1 MLPFSNLLCR
11 ARQLPASLRLNQ
23 EKKNRAALN
32 APALRPLAGRARI
45 RGGGEAVAG
54 HTHTHTHRERQ
65 TDRQTDRRTIFPP
78 PMEPIA
84 ARTARGAAL
93 VFWQALVTGDG
104 CALLGCLAEPGSGL
118 GANSVFDISDSDEW
132 RQYRSN
138 ARQLRLWSLTYEQ
151 ELTTPLHITA
161 SRGYLDCLRHLLLRG
176 AEVDLA
182 PGGQT
187 ALHAACAAGAADCV
201 RLLLSF
207 GADPAA
213 VSDGGFQPLHLCR
226 SPGSSECARLL
237 LSHGAPVNGA
247 SEEEGDTPLHVAARL
262 GLPELVGL
270 FLQHGADLEATNG
283 EGETPLIAACSP
295 AHSARAAEAHF
306 DVCRQLVEAGAR
318 VNAADRDRQ
327 RPLHQA
333 SKNANARV
341 VALLLARGANV
352 NIMSYSGNTA
362 LHNAL
367 QVAAY
372 RLEHQPELTVRH
384 LLNHGAVRVWPGAL
398 LKVLRHCCA
407 SPRTVETLLNCYAR
421 VPVTE
426 AWQQAVP
433 EELVRHPGFFRSLF
447 ALGQGPRSLQHLARC
462 ALRSCL
468 EGRLLQALPHL
479 RLPPALEQFVLLR
492 FEDLLY

>member
-1 MLPFSNLLCR
+1 MARALQSRKAGEGPLECR
-11 ARQLPASLRLNQ
+11 DPVVQN
-23 EKKNRAALN
+23 ALY
-32 APALRPLAGRARI
+32 
-45 RGGGEAVAG
+45 
-54 HTHTHTHRERQ
+54 
-65 TDRQTDRRTIFPP
+65 
-78 PMEPIA
+78 
-84 ARTARGAAL
+84 
-93 VFWQALVTGDG
+93 TGN
-104 CALLGCLAEPGSGL
+104 LAEVQRHFS
-118 GANSVFDISDSDEW
+118 E
-132 RQYRSN
+132 RSTVDLVIQ
-138 ARQLRLWSLTYEQ
+138 AKSQDLRWTSQKWGLWSLTYEQ

-176 AEVDLA
+176 AQVDLA

-187 ALHAACAAGAADCV
+187 ALHAACAAATADCV
-201 RLLLSF
+201 RLLLAF
-207 GADPAA
+207 GADPGA
-213 VSDGGFQPLHLCR
+213 VSEGGFQPLHLCR
-226 SPGSSECARLL
+226 SPGSSQCARLL

-262 GLPELVGL
+262 GLAEQVRLL
-270 FLQHGADLEATNG
+270 LQHGADLEAQNA
-283 EGETPLIAACSP
+283 EGETPLIAACTL
-295 AHSARAAEAHF
+295 AHSAQAAEAHY

-318 VNAADRDRQ
+318 VNAADRDLQ

-333 SKNANARV
+333 CKNANARV

-367 QVAAY
+367 QGAPY
-372 RLEHQPELTVRH
+372 RLEHRPELAVRH

-398 LKVLRHCCA
+398 LKVLRYCCA
-407 SPRTVETLLNCYAR
+407 SPRTVEALLNCYVR

-433 EELVRHPGFFRSLF
+433 EELVQRHPSFFRSLF
-447 ALGQGPRSLQHLARC
+447 GLGRGPRSLQHLARC
-462 ALRSCL
+462 ALRTCL

>member
-1 MLPFSNLLCR
+1 MARALPSRR
-11 ARQLPASLRLNQ
+11 AREDPLECRDPVLQN
-23 EKKNRAALN
+23 ALY
-32 APALRPLAGRARI
+32 
-45 RGGGEAVAG
+45 
-54 HTHTHTHRERQ
+54 
-65 TDRQTDRRTIFPP
+65 
-78 PMEPIA
+78 
-84 ARTARGAAL
+84 
-93 VFWQALVTGDG
+93 TGD
-104 CALLGCLAEPGSGL
+104 LAEVQRHFSG
-118 GANSVFDISDSDEW
+118 
-132 RQYRSN
+132 RS
-138 ARQLRLWSLTYEQ
+138 AVDLVILAKSQDLRWTSQKWGLWSLTYEQ

-187 ALHAACAAGAADCV
+187 ALHAACAAATADCV

-213 VSDGGFQPLHLCR
+213 VSEGGCQPLHLCR
-226 SPGSSECARLL
+226 SAGSSECARLL

-247 SEEEGDTPLHVAARL
+247 SEEAGDTPLHVAARL
-262 GLPELVGL
+262 GLAEQVGL
-270 FLQHGADLEATNG
+270 LLQHGADLEAPNA
-283 EGETPLIAACSP
+283 EGETPLIAACSL
-295 AHSARAAEAHF
+295 AHSARDAEAHF

-327 RPLHQA
+327 RPLHWA

-341 VALLLARGANV
+341 VSLLLARGAHV

-372 RLEHQPELTVRH
+372 RLEHRPELAVRH

-426 AWQQAVP
+426 AWQEAVP
-433 EELVRHPGFFRSLF
+433 EDLVREHPSFFGSLF

-462 ALRSCL
+462 ALRGCL
-468 EGRLLQALPHL
+468 EGRLLRALPHL

>member
-1 MLPFSNLLCR
+1 MARALQSRRAQEGPLECRDPVVHNALYTGNLAEVQRHFSERSAVNLLIH
-11 ARQLPASLRLNQ
+11 AEGPDLRWTSQ
-23 EKKNRAALN
+23 KW
-32 APALRPLAGRARI
+32 G
-45 RGGGEAVAG
+45 
-54 HTHTHTHRERQ
+54 
-65 TDRQTDRRTIFPP
+65 
-78 PMEPIA
+78 
-84 ARTARGAAL
+84 
-93 VFWQALVTGDG
+93 
-104 CALLGCLAEPGSGL
+104 
-118 GANSVFDISDSDEW
+118 
-132 RQYRSN
+132 
-138 ARQLRLWSLTYEQ
+138 LWSLTYEQ

-187 ALHAACAAGAADCV
+187 ALHAACATATADCV

-207 GADPAA
+207 GADPGA
-213 VSDGGFQPLHLCR
+213 VSEGGFQPLHLCR
-226 SPGSSECARLL
+226 NPASSECARLL
-237 LSHGAPVNGA
+237 LSHGAVVNCA

-262 GLPELVGL
+262 GLAEHVRL
-270 FLQHGADLEATNG
+270 FLSHGAALEAKNA
-283 EGETPLIAACSP
+283 EGETPLISACAL
-295 AHSARAAEAHF
+295 AHSAQAADAYYE
-306 DVCRQLVEAGAR
+306 VCRLLVEAGAR

-333 SKNANARV
+333 CKSANSRV
-341 VALLLARGANV
+341 VALLLAHGANV

-367 QVAAY
+367 QVAPY
-372 RLEHQPELTVRH
+372 RLEHRPELAVRH

-407 SPRTVETLLNCYAR
+407 SPRTLETLLNCYVR
-421 VPVTE
+421 VPATE

-433 EELVRHPGFFRSLF
+433 EELVQQHPRFFRSLF

-468 EGRLLQALPHL
+468 EGRLPQALPHL
-479 RLPPALEQFVLLR
+479 QLPPALHQFVLLR
-492 FEDLLY
+492 FEDVLY

>member
-1 MLPFSNLLCR
+1 
-11 ARQLPASLRLNQ
+11 
-23 EKKNRAALN
+23 
-32 APALRPLAGRARI
+32 
-45 RGGGEAVAG
+45 
-54 HTHTHTHRERQ
+54 
-65 TDRQTDRRTIFPP
+65 
-78 PMEPIA
+78 MEPIA
-84 ARTARGAAL
+84 MRTVQGVAQA
-93 VFWQALVTGDG
+93 FWQALLVGDG
-104 CALLGCLAEPGSGL
+104 CAVLCFLRDPESSVGP
-118 GANSVFDISDSDEW
+118 NSIFDTSDSDEW

-138 ARQLRLWSLTYEQ
+138 SRWLRLWSLTYEQ

-187 ALHAACAAGAADCV
+187 ALHAASAAAATDCV

-207 GADPAA
+207 GADPGA
-213 VSDGGFQPLHLCR
+213 VSEGGFQPLHLCR
-226 SPGSSECARLL
+226 SPDSSECARLL
-237 LSHGAPVNGA
+237 LYHGAVVNCV
-247 SEEEGDTPLHVAARL
+247 SEEEEDTPLHVAARL
-262 GLPELVGL
+262 GLVEHVRL
-270 FLQHGADLEATNG
+270 FLNYGADLEAKNA
-283 EGETPLIAACSP
+283 EGQTPLIAACTL
-295 AHSARAAEAHF
+295 AHSAQAADDYY
-306 DVCRQLVEAGAR
+306 DVCRQLVQAGAR

-333 SKNANARV
+333 CKSANHRV

-352 NIMSYSGNTA
+352 NIMSYSGNTG

-372 RLEHQPELTVRH
+372 RLEHQPELVVRH

-407 SPRTVETLLNCYAR
+407 SPRTVEVLLNCYVR

-433 EELVRHPGFFRSLF
+433 EELVQVSQRARPARSCGTNVPRPSRRPDPWVTPRLRSMKGHSCWGGVARSHASASLLAAASAVLPVPLRPRPEPPRLAAPGPLHSSQL
-447 ALGQGPRSLQHLARC
+447 LGRPSSPGPASPAAATHLASIRAASLRGR
-462 ALRSCL
+462 ALLAAGPSFS
-468 EGRLLQALPHL
+468 A
-479 RLPPALEQFVLLR
+479 PAGGGGAASNLG
-492 FEDLLY
+492 